1 MRQPIALAILI
12 GATLLPGC
20 GGDSQATSKIE
31 PLKLTPEQVAEIQS
45 QDQSVEDE
53 ETGSKVAPVRTKK
66 KKR

>member
-1 MRQPIALAILI
+1 MKVLFPIALAAGVL
-12 GATLLPGC
+12 ALPGC

-53 ETGSKVAPVRTKK
+53 ETGSKVAPVRTR